1 MNFVVGYALIN
12 ADYYFFYVLGVEK
25 MKYLNKLIRHKMIE
39 ITICLLIIVV
49 SFPVWGLWQNDNIAY
64 AKSYDNTSYAYVNV
78 SMYQNYEM
86 YPMKDMEAL
95 KYLYPMK
102 VTLEKSVVSSTHYA
116 LVMRVSKNSNIDL
129 SEIKLSINN
138 QVYFLNEHFYK
149 EDDNYIYYLIDEGV
163 LKELSKEYYL
173 NIWLDENAT
182 LTQQKKTFLYD
193 IVNLELNTNLTA
205 I

>member
-1 MNFVVGYALIN
+1 
-12 ADYYFFYVLGVEK
+12 
-25 MKYLNKLIRHKMIE
+25 MKYLNKLIRHKIIE

-49 SFPVWGLWQNDNIAY
+49 SFPVWGLWQNDNIVY
-64 AKSYDNTSYAYVNV
+64 AKTYDNTSYAYVNV

-102 VTLEKSVVSSTHYA
+102 VTLEKSVVSSTHYT
-116 LVMRVSKNSNIDL
+116 LVIRVSKNSNIDL

-138 QVYFLNEHFYK
+138 QVYFLNELFYK

-193 IVNLELNTNLTA
+193 IVNLELNTNLTV